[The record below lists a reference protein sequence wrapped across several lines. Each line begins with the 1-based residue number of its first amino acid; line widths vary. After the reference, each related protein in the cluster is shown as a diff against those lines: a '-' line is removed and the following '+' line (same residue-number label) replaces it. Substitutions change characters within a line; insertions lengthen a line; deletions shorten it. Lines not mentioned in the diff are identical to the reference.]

1 MDLWSRIEEQHRCW
15 NVLDH
20 PFYERWSAG
29 SLTRADLAVYAA
41 EYRHAVVALAE
52 TSADVAAAASDP
64 AERAQLEAHAAEE
77 DAHVELWDGFARA
90 VGADLEREPAWETE
104 LCARQWVG
112 YHRSLAGQLAALY
125 AIESAQPAISA
136 TKAAGLR
143 MHYGFETG
151 PATAYFDVHT
161 DRDLEHAA
169 EARALLERHAPG
181 EDAAGLAAEA
191 GRVLRSNW
199 TLLDGVERLLAAT
212 PA

>member
-1 MDLWSRIEEQHRCW
+1 MDLWSRIEELHRCW

-77 DAHVELWDGFARA
+77 DAHVELWDEFARA

-112 YHRSLAGQLAALY
+112 YNRSLAGQLAALY

-181 EDAAGLAAEA
+181 EDAEGLAAEA

-199 TLLDGVERLLAAT
+199 TLLDGVERLLSAT